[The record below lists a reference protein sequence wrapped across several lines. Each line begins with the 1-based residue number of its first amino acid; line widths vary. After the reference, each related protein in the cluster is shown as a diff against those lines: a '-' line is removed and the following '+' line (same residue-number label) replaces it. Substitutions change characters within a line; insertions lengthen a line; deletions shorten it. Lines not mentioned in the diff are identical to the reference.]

1 MMSFFIGS
9 LGYTKAFKVK
19 DRIINEIE
27 LEGEWN
33 NTAVENNIEN
43 YLYEVGYRVNL
54 DSQCPDAETNENNVK
69 VTQIKTN
76 SSYKYCV
83 YKYETEKEYKKT
95 VYYKVVSFMYFD
107 IPVISEIIK
116 IPVSGETK
124 PFVKF
129 KS

>member
-1 MMSFFIGS
+1 MKEAIANLGVFNLMIIFGIIMMSFFIGS

-27 LEGEWN
+27 LEG
-33 NTAVENNIEN
+33 
-43 YLYEVGYRVNL
+43 
-54 DSQCPDAETNENNVK
+54 QCPDAETNENNVK